1 MELLG
6 GVYSL
11 VKVLAM
17 PLSEDRGGVGGQTT
31 LTSFGGYD
39 KGYVTKFGKPEVLDT
54 LL

>member
-11 VKVLAM
+11 VKELTM
-17 PLSEDRGGVGGQTT
+17 PLSEDRGGQIT
-31 LTSFGGYD
+31 LTSFGGYE

>member
-17 PLSEDRGGVGGQTT
+17 PLSEDRAGGGGA
-31 LTSFGGYD
+31 D
-39 KGYVTKFGKPEVLDT
+39 HVDVIWWP
-54 LL
+54 

>member
-17 PLSEDRGGVGGQTT
+17 PLSEDRGGGRGGADHVDVIWW
-31 LTSFGGYD
+31 L
-39 KGYVTKFGKPEVLDT
+39 
-54 LL
+54 